1 MRYIAEAN
9 AWEVARMFRRTFI
22 AACLLAATIG
32 NVPAQEKTGKAIF
45 AGGCFWCVEADFDK
59 VPGVLSTTSG
69 YIGGK
74 VDNPTYNQVSAGGT
88 GHAEAVEIVYDPAKV
103 TYAKLLDVFWHN
115 VDPLVKDKQFCD
127 SGDQYRTAIFYRG
140 EEEKKL
146 AEETKKQV
154 EAKFAP
160 RTVYTQI
167 VAAGPFYKAEDYHQD
182 YYKKNEARYKFYR
195 WNCGRDQRLEQ
206 LWGKKESS

>member
-1 MRYIAEAN
+1 MR
-9 AWEVARMFRRTFI
+9 RLI
-22 AACLLAATIG
+22 AAAFMLAAATTG
-32 NVPAQEKTGKAIF
+32 ALAQAKTATATF
-45 AGGCFWCVEADFDK
+45 AGGCFWCTEADFDK
-59 VPGVLSTTSG
+59 VPGVIATASG
-69 YIGGK
+69 YTGGTVK
-74 VDNPTYNQVSAGGT
+74 DPTYHQVSAGST
-88 GHAEAVEIVYDPAKV
+88 GHAEAVEVVYDPAKV
-103 TYAKLLDVFWHN
+103 SYAKLLDVYWHSI
-115 VDPLVKDKQFCD
+115 DPLVKDRQFCD
-127 SGDQYRTAIFYRG
+127 AGNQYRTAIFYRT
-140 EEEKKL
+140 EDEKKL

-167 VAAGPFYKAEDYHQD
+167 VAAGPFYPAEDYHQD